1 MLDYFYNSALQYQQ
15 LHGLKPNLVYL
26 NNAHMQTLQ
35 KQLENQDQLAL
46 LFSALDLK
54 VALSPSLPHP
64 CFACI

>member
-1 MLDYFYNSALQYQQ
+1 MLDYLYNSALQYQQ

-35 KQLENQDQLAL
+35 KQLENPDQLAL

>member
-1 MLDYFYNSALQYQQ
+1 MLDYLYNSALQYQQ

-64 CFACI
+64 CFAGI

>member
-1 MLDYFYNSALQYQQ
+1 MLDYLYNSALQYQQ

-64 CFACI
+64 CLACI